1 MVTSNKRIGG
11 SNVPAGSSM
20 VPSAPAYI
28 RPVQRMG
35 DRVILVTGGAGFIG
49 SHVCDTLVEEGA
61 EVRCFDNLATGKR
74 TNIAHLENA
83 PGFTFHE
90 GDLRSIE
97 DLKAAVAGTSAIVH
111 LGALGSVPRSIAD
124 PLPSEASNLAGFLN
138 VLEAAHLAGV
148 KRVVYASSS
157 SVYGDSAELPKR
169 EGTEGRPLSP
179 YAVTKAMDEAYAH
192 LYHRMHGL
200 ELIGLRFF
208 NVFGERQD
216 PEGPYAAAIPKF
228 IRAFLKHESPVVNG
242 DGGQTRD
249 FTYVGNAVHAVQCG
263 LNAGE
268 AAFGEVFNI
277 AFGDRC
283 DLLTL
288 IGHLRTHLSRIDR
301 TIAGIGVEH
310 APDRPGDVRDSLA
323 DVTKA
328 KKLLGYAPRYDLA
341 SGLERAV
348 PWYAEH
354 WR

>member
-1 MVTSNKRIGG
+1 MSKGT
-11 SNVPAGSSM
+11 
-20 VPSAPAYI
+20 
-28 RPVQRMG
+28 
-35 DRVILVTGGAGFIG
+35 ILVTGGAGFIG
-49 SHVCDTLVEEGA
+49 SHVCDALVADGHA
-61 EVRCFDNLATGKR
+61 VLCFDNLATGKR
-74 TNIAHLENA
+74 GNVSHLEEGA
-83 PGFTFHE
+83 AFSFVQ
-90 GDLRSIE
+90 GDLRSLD
-97 DLKAAVAGTSAIVH
+97 DLKAAVNGASAIVH

-124 PLPSEASNLAGFLN
+124 PLPSEAANLAGFVNL
-138 VLEAAHLAGV
+138 LEAARIAGV

-192 LYHRMHGL
+192 LYHGMHGM

-228 IRAFLKHESPVVNG
+228 IRSLLKHEPPVVNG

-249 FTYVGNAVHAVQCG
+249 FTYVGNAVQAVHCG
-263 LNAGE
+263 LAAGE

-277 AFGDRC
+277 AYGDRC

-288 IGHLRTHLSRIDR
+288 VGHLRTHLARLDPA
-301 TIAGIGVEH
+301 IAKVGVEH

-328 KKLLGYAPRYDLA
+328 RKLLGFAPAYDLEA
-341 SGLERAV
+341 GLERAV

>member
-1 MVTSNKRIGG
+1 MSKGT
-11 SNVPAGSSM
+11 
-20 VPSAPAYI
+20 
-28 RPVQRMG
+28 
-35 DRVILVTGGAGFIG
+35 ILVTGGAGFIG
-49 SHVCDTLVEEGA
+49 SHVCEALIADGYA
-61 EVRCFDNLATGKR
+61 VRCFDNLATGKR
-74 TNIAHLENA
+74 GNVSHLEGGQ
-83 PGFTFHE
+83 GFSFIH
-90 GDLRSIE
+90 GDLCSLE
-97 DLKAAVAGTSAIVH
+97 NLKAAVAGASAIVH

-124 PLPSEASNLAGFLN
+124 PLQSEEANLAGFVNL
-138 VLEAAHLAGV
+138 LEAARQDGL
-148 KRVVYASSS
+148 KRIVYASSS

-192 LYHRMHGL
+192 LYHRMFGL
-200 ELIGLRFF
+200 EMIGLRFF

-228 IRAFLKHESPVVNG
+228 IRSLLKHQPPVVHG

-249 FTYVGNAVHAVQCG
+249 FTYVGNAVHAVRCG
-263 LNAGE
+263 LSAIG
-268 AAFGEVFNI
+268 AACGQVFNI

-288 IGHLRTHLSRIDR
+288 VAHLRTHLARLDPA
-301 TIAGIGVEH
+301 IAQVGVEH

-323 DVTKA
+323 DVSKA
-328 KKLLGYAPRYDLA
+328 RSLLGYTPAFDLEA
-341 SGLERAV
+341 GLQRAV

>member
-1 MVTSNKRIGG
+1 MSKGT
-11 SNVPAGSSM
+11 
-20 VPSAPAYI
+20 
-28 RPVQRMG
+28 
-35 DRVILVTGGAGFIG
+35 ILVTGGAGFIG
-49 SHVCDTLVEEGA
+49 SHVCDALIRDGFA
-61 EVRCFDNLATGKR
+61 VRCFDNLATGKR
-74 TNIAHLENA
+74 GNISHLEAGPN
-83 PGFTFHE
+83 FSFVE
-90 GDLRSIE
+90 GDLRSQD
-97 DLKAAVAGTSAIVH
+97 DLRTAVVGASAIVH

-124 PLPSEASNLAGFLN
+124 PLPSEAANLTGFLN
-138 VLEAAHLAGV
+138 LLEAARHAGV
-148 KRVVYASSS
+148 KRIVYASSS

-179 YAVTKAMDEAYAH
+179 YAVTKAMDEAYAN
-192 LYHRMHGL
+192 LYHHMHGM

-228 IRAFLKHESPVVNG
+228 IRALLKHEPPVVNG

-263 LNAGE
+263 LCAGGG
-268 AAFGEVFNI
+268 AVGEVFNI

-283 DLLTL
+283 DLLSL
-288 IGHLRTHLSRIDR
+288 VGRLRTHLARIDPA
-301 TIAGIGVEH
+301 IAHVGVRH

-323 DVTKA
+323 DVGKA
-328 KKLLGYAPRYDLA
+328 RKLLGYSPAYDLEA
-341 SGLERAV
+341 GLERAV

>member
-1 MVTSNKRIGG
+1 
-11 SNVPAGSSM
+11 
-20 VPSAPAYI
+20 
-28 RPVQRMG
+28 MG
-35 DRVILVTGGAGFIG
+35 ERLILVTGGAGFIG
-49 SHVCDTLVEEGA
+49 SHVCDALVNSGHH
-61 EVRCFDNLATGKR
+61 VRCFDNLATGNR
-74 TNIAHLENA
+74 GNVAHLEGGA
-83 PGFTFHE
+83 GFTFVQ
-90 GDLRSIE
+90 GDLRAMD
-97 DLKAAVAGTSAIVH
+97 DLIPAMRGVAAVVH

-124 PLPSEASNLAGFLN
+124 PLSSEAANLTGFLQL
-138 VLEAAHLAGV
+138 LEVAHRAGV
-148 KRVVYASSS
+148 KRIVYASSS

-200 ELIGLRFF
+200 EMIGLRFF

-228 IRAFLKHESPVVNG
+228 IRAFLRHAPPVVHG

-263 LNAGE
+263 LDAGSS
-268 AAFGEVFNI
+268 AFGEVFNI
-277 AFGDRC
+277 AYGDRC

-288 IGHLRTHLSRIDR
+288 VGHLRTHLARIDPA
-301 TIAGIGVEH
+301 IAKVGVEH
-310 APDRPGDVRDSLA
+310 APERPGDVRDSLA
-323 DVTKA
+323 DITKA
-328 KKLLGYAPRYDLA
+328 KVLLGYSPTFDLA
-341 SGLERAV
+341 AGLERAV

>member
-1 MVTSNKRIGG
+1 MR
-11 SNVPAGSSM
+11 
-20 VPSAPAYI
+20 
-28 RPVQRMG
+28 

-49 SHVCDTLVEEGA
+49 SHVCDELITDGLA
-61 EVRCFDNLATGKR
+61 VRCFDNLATGKR
-74 TNIAHLENA
+74 GNLSHLEGGT
-83 PGFTFHE
+83 GFSFIQ
-90 GDLRSIE
+90 GDLCSLE
-97 DLKAAVAGTSAIVH
+97 DLKAAVAGVSAIVH

-124 PLPSEASNLAGFLN
+124 PLPSEAANLAGFVNL
-138 VLEAAHLAGV
+138 LEAARQAGV
-148 KRVVYASSS
+148 KRIVYASSS

-228 IRAFLKHESPVVNG
+228 IRALLKHEPPVVNG

-263 LNAGE
+263 LSAGSE
-268 AAFGEVFNI
+268 ALGEVFNI
-277 AFGDRC
+277 AYGDRC
-283 DLLTL
+283 DLLSL
-288 IGHLRTHLSRIDR
+288 VGHLRTHLARIDPV
-301 TIAGIGVEH
+301 IAQVGVQH

-323 DVTKA
+323 DVGKA
-328 KKLLGYAPRYDLA
+328 RKLLGYAPAYDLEA
-341 SGLERAV
+341 GLARAV